1 MSSIKNIK
9 IKSEANTSTATAA
22 ELEEGAQNLSLALG
36 DAPSVRSSTNR
47 YARRG
52 GGCFGACHP
61 LGLPLMMLTH
71 VTTIASTAAAAP

>member
-36 DAPSVRSSTNR
+36 DAPSVRSHPNR
-47 YARRG
+47 
-52 GGCFGACHP
+52 
-61 LGLPLMMLTH
+61 
-71 VTTIASTAAAAP
+71 